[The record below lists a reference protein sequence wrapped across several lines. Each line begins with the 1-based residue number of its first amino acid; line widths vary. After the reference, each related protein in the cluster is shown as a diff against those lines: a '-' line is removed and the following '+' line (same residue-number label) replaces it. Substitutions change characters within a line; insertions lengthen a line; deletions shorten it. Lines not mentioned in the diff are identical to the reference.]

1 MYANVIC
8 EVAVKLFM
16 SDRNLTPFMLAGG
29 PILLMVAFFSWPQTS
44 EVGTDA
50 TDILFAEDRMPLMM
64 MLAIATIGI
73 VVMFGGLYLLVQQM
87 KKGAGEMHKQMLTIA
102 GMCIIAALAL
112 FMAGFGGNVNA
123 INAIDFEIDPA
134 DDQAW
139 EDADDQLISVRGSW
153 DAANSGW
160 AMMPVMWGMAMIL
173 VGITAFMMQKPSGI
187 DYMWSLLMP
196 VGLGFSLAP
205 ILNNPAYFDMIF
217 PITMLTHIVI
227 GGLMIAGKVTAP
239 SSASNPEVP
248 E

>member
-1 MYANVIC
+1 
-8 EVAVKLFM
+8 
-16 SDRNLTPFMLAGG
+16 
-29 PILLMVAFFSWPQTS
+29 MVAFFSWPQTS
-44 EVGTDA
+44 EIGTDA
-50 TDILFAEDRMPLMM
+50 TDILFAEDRMPLMV

-123 INAIDFEIDPA
+123 INAIDFEIDPD

-139 EDADDQLISVRGSW
+139 ENEADQAVSVRGSW
-153 DAANSGW
+153 DASNSGW

-173 VGITAFMMQKPSGI
+173 VGMTAFMMQKPSGI

-217 PITMLTHIVI
+217 PVTMLTHIVI
-227 GGLMIAGKVTAP
+227 GGLMIAGKLTAP
-239 SSASNPEVP
+239 DSAGNPEVT